1 MPSSVLRNKRIYA
14 RNEEVNDKHT
24 RASSKSLPCSSWDQ
38 LPWSMAATVRLA
50 IKSTLNCLYKLIA
63 ARNIRNSQEVPCKD
77 SEKRTLCCAS
87 GSWKV
92 SGVGKHPPVSAPWQ
106 SPHSYKFKISFLT
119 QKKHTCHL
127 LQCSGQPEG
136 DAASHAEL

>member
-77 SEKRTLCCAS
+77 SEKKDFVLR
-87 GSWKV
+87 
-92 SGVGKHPPVSAPWQ
+92 
-106 SPHSYKFKISFLT
+106 
-119 QKKHTCHL
+119 
-127 LQCSGQPEG
+127 
-136 DAASHAEL
+136 